1 MLSFFLERAVNEK
14 HEGIPR
20 NQITNPGEFKQGT
33 GDLGGRIS
41 FGWDGW
47 SPLAWRNTWDTCWSH
62 NKREQLCRHLFK
74 SSVVH
79 EDGKHFPSLPPHVFM
94 PANMLSWR
102 IVHIRGHLVKTSSKS
117 PKPSN
122 SFQSMA
128 PSKFLSADVTRD
140 WRIILGWM
148 LEGHLG
154 YRNHR
159 PCKSVDM
166 GVRSWVRDSTS
177 WGGSPSRAKPPTI
190 SFKPTSWLPGLPT
203 AKSWKTRRIVP
214 CSSSTLTWIASIL

>member
-102 IVHIRGHLVKTSSKS
+102 IVHIRGHLVKTSSKL
-117 PKPSN
+117 PKTSN

-159 PCKSVDM
+159 PWKNVDN
-166 GVRSWVRDSTS
+166 GCEKLSEGFDQLRRFSQSSKTPNNLLQAYLLAAWLAN
-177 WGGSPSRAKPPTI
+177 GKKLENAKNCP
-190 SFKPTSWLPGLPT
+190 L
-203 AKSWKTRRIVP
+203 
-214 CSSSTLTWIASIL
+214 